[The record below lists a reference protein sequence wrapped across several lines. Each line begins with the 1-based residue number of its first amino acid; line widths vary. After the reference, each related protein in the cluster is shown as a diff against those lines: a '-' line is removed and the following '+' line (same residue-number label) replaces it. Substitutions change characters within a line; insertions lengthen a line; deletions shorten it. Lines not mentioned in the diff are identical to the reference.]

1 MIETSP
7 QVSGSSVSLP
17 EHRSRSKSSFGLRAL
32 CFVLAAA
39 TLVLVSMVYQSNKT
53 LNDSSAKLAQ
63 AQADSDNAKSELQ
76 QANTKSA
83 DLQRQL
89 TAAPALS
96 TGQQAQLKTSQTQA
110 TALQSQLDKAKSQ
123 DADLQA
129 QLTAAR
135 SHLSD
140 TQAKLTQENEGS
152 VQLRK
157 DLDAAKAQASDLQS
171 QLDKAQS
178 PQTAQTAVI
187 APMPVTTAFEKGFW
201 SSAYTLHV
209 KNTNAAPLSVTITVN
224 GSSRT
229 QPISTTINPGA
240 TYDVP
245 KLTDGSS
252 IIITS
257 DGFAPVNLS
266 AH

>member
-1 MIETSP
+1 
-7 QVSGSSVSLP
+7 VSLP
-17 EHRSRSKSSFGLRAL
+17 LPEDHSRSKSSFGLRAT

-39 TLVLVSMVYQSNKT
+39 ALVLASMVYQSNKT

-63 AQADSDNAKSELQ
+63 AQSDSDNAKNELQ

-89 TAAPALS
+89 TAATALS
-96 TGQQAQLKTSQTQA
+96 TGLQAQVKTSQVQT
-110 TALQSQLDKAKSQ
+110 TDLQSQLDKAKSQ

-140 TQAKLTQENEGS
+140 SQAKLTQENEGS

-157 DLDAAKAQASDLQS
+157 DLDSAKAQVSDLQS

-178 PQTAQTAVI
+178 PQAAAQAPVV
-187 APMPVTTAFEKGFW
+187 APMPVTTAFERGFW
-201 SSAYTLHV
+201 NSAYTLHV
-209 KNTNAAPLSVTITVN
+209 KNTNSAPLNVTITIN
-224 GSSRT
+224 ASSRI
-229 QPISTTINPGA
+229 QPISTTIKAGD

-245 KLTDGSS
+245 KLAEGSN
-252 IIITS
+252 IVITS
-257 DGFAPVNLS
+257 DGFGPVNLS